1 MIRELL
7 FDWKHFRRDSRR
19 KKPNIVN
26 LDIFEWKIHSLHV
39 VFYLYIESTI
49 LSQQQQ
55 SPLLT
60 YIYAAFTEILAEVS
74 TNIGGHQT

>member
-1 MIRELL
+1 MIFFSIGSTSAGTAEERN
-7 FDWKHFRRDSRR
+7 
-19 KKPNIVN
+19 PNIVN

-55 SPLLT
+55 SSLLT
-60 YIYAAFTEILAEVS
+60 YLYAAFAEILAEVS